1 MTSTENFTE
10 IVPDEPIRWGLNAT
24 GVGKCS
30 DFGPVEGYVSETVQ
44 DLFKINMTKGAQRHL
59 HATES
64 TDMHIKVI
72 HKVRST
78 AT

>member
-1 MTSTENFTE
+1 LTSTENFTE

-44 DLFKINMTKGAQRHL
+44 DLFKINMTPLTCHIVNRH
-59 HATES
+59 A
-64 TDMHIKVI
+64 
-72 HKVRST
+72 HKSNT
-78 AT
+78 QS